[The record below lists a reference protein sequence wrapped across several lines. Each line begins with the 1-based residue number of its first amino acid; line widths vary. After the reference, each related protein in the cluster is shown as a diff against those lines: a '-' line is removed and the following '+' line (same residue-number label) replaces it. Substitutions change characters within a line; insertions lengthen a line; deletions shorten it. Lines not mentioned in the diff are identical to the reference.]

1 MADFNQSPLGQAT
14 TTLAP
19 ATGFTAGTVTP
30 YLSVTV
36 YEFTA
41 ESAETTSIGQTT
53 TYYLGDLL
61 DVIITDP
68 QLDDRLVYDGSVWRN
83 EAV

>member
-14 TTLAP
+14 TSLALP
-19 ATGFTAGTVTP
+19 VGLTAGTVTP

-41 ESAETTSIGQTT
+41 ESSDTTSIGQSTV
-53 TYYLGDLL
+53 YYLGDLL
-61 DVIITDP
+61 DVTLTDP
-68 QLDDRLVYDGSVWRN
+68 QLNDRLVYDGTVWRN
-83 EAV
+83 EQV

>member
-1 MADFNQSPLGQAT
+1 MASFNQSPLGQTSVT
-14 TTLAP
+14 TTLDN
-19 ATGFTAGTVTP
+19 FSLSISGTLPVRTHENTVEGSSLQIARSTVI
-30 YLSVTV
+30 YLD
-36 YEFTA
+36 
-41 ESAETTSIGQTT
+41 
-53 TYYLGDLL
+53 DLE